1 MPRTTTFL
9 TAALAAMALASPAVA
24 LAQSAPSLTDPA
36 GDAVDRY
43 GRTVDAADLRE
54 GSLRIEG
61 DQLVARTRVTSLAS
75 FVSASTT
82 LTIPVQN
89 ARPLDIGQVIE
100 LTVNAGDVN
109 AGGYVG
115 DANRDPFGS
124 TGGVPVTGTAT
135 TDTATGVLTARYALE
150 DINRALDA
158 REAQRIGAGTSVS
171 YLDATAIARQRGIL
185 PRAANDQA
193 SAFGPFT
200 L

>member
-61 DQLVARTRVTSLAS
+61 DQLVARTRVTGLAS

-82 LTIPVQN
+82 LRIPVEN

-100 LTVNAGDVN
+100 LTVTAGDVN
-109 AGGYVG
+109 AGGFVR
-115 DANRDPFGS
+115 DADPLDG

-171 YLDATAIARQRGIL
+171 YLDATATARQRGIL

-193 SAFGPFT
+193 SALGPFT